1 MTEQR
6 VLNSK
11 QMILAHFL
19 NHDMNMRYE
28 EIAKTKLRGF
38 TAFEICKA
46 ILQVEE
52 IRTKHLIKLAN
63 KVVYRKYHINKE
75 YKFEH
80 ISRTGKKGKITC
92 LTM

>member
-6 VLNSK
+6 VLNNE

-19 NHDMNMRYE
+19 NHDKNMRYE
-28 EIAKTKLRGF
+28 EIAKNHLRGF
-38 TAFEICKA
+38 TAFEICVG
-46 ILQVEE
+46 ILRTEE
-52 IRTKHLIKLAN
+52 ARLKHLAKLAN

-75 YKFEH
+75 YDFDQ
-80 ISRTGKKGKITC
+80 ILRTGKKGKITC